1 MGQLLITRPPRVRES
16 KIVLHSGFHAMDSG
30 FLGTGF
36 RFFVRGTW
44 IPDTISGILE
54 SLSCIPY
61 SKVPDSGFYN
71 HKIPGLRNLVSLTWG
86 EPELRRLLLSSGDPG
101 VGPGDP
107 PPSSFLD
114 QTEARRAK
122 KFFFGT
128 CCPVSCE
135 CSLIQSQWYRY
146 ITGILR
152 WSYELGEWFT
162 DVRYHM
168 LGTLSN

>member
-1 MGQLLITRPPRVRES
+1 
-16 KIVLHSGFHAMDSG
+16 MDSG
-30 FLGTGF
+30 FPGTGF

-61 SKVPDSGFYN
+61 SKVPDSGFYK
-71 HKIPGLRNLVSLTWG
+71 HKIPGLQNPDSLTWG

-114 QTEARRAK
+114 
-122 KFFFGT
+122 
-128 CCPVSCE
+128 
-135 CSLIQSQWYRY
+135 
-146 ITGILR
+146 
-152 WSYELGEWFT
+152 
-162 DVRYHM
+162 
-168 LGTLSN
+168 